1 MRFLSQV
8 LDRLGG
14 CFALSFHGCLLRP
27 IVLEVWYLHA
37 GSFSALYEAF
47 LTIPVIYRG
56 YPESKVDENMDAEIF
71 GLLLEEAKE
80 AYDEEIVI
88 ELTSENSDE
97 IESNCSRISA
107 WVESWRKSHSEG
119 ATDA

>member
-1 MRFLSQV
+1 MPWDLCISDIERN
-8 LDRLGG
+8 
-14 CFALSFHGCLLRP
+14 
-27 IVLEVWYLHA
+27 
-37 GSFSALYEAF
+37 
-47 LTIPVIYRG
+47 LTIFTIFRG

-97 IESNCSRISA
+97 IESNCARISA
-107 WVESWRKSHSEG
+107 WVEAWKKSHSEE
-119 ATDA
+119 AADSWTYTALLLQIHRV

>member
-1 MRFLSQV
+1 MRPISQV

-14 CFALSFHGCLLRP
+14 CFALPFHGHLLRP
-27 IVLEVWYLHA
+27 IVLEVRFLHVI
-37 GSFSALYEAF
+37 SLLYVF
-47 LTIPVIYRG
+47 LTRPTPYRG

-97 IESNCSRISA
+97 IESNCARISA
-107 WVESWRKSHSEG
+107 WVEAWKKSHSEE